1 MNSLRGKILISLLF
15 MSGLLLGV
23 TLFGRHTIVTTR
35 NIFNEYRQFSELMV
49 SAGRVHSS
57 FLHTLLAALNVLENR
72 GSDPTTQFRLRLEE
86 TKQFLKLFSDP
97 KLPSSLVT
105 DAKSIEEKLQEF
117 ESLSIQIVQRSNQDK
132 DRQTLNQAILKLQF
146 LGDEIANRAEN
157 MKLILKQSLDEKAAA
172 ALTSL
177 SFLNHVSI
185 GFLLVSV
192 VAGVL
197 FSILLTRSILH
208 PIKTVTESLKNI
220 SEGEGDLTISVAIPR
235 SKELADLSGRVN
247 TFIQH
252 LHDMILRLKG
262 AIDENNQISEK
273 LTTQA
278 EMIASSLKQIS
289 STIQTIGN
297 KMETV
302 DRMIQD
308 AQKQT
313 QTISTQS
320 EDAVGKIDAQATS
333 VEESSA
339 AINEMIASIRS
350 MGNLAENRKQLLI
363 DLIQSAQSSSE
374 TMQST
379 LDRIKSI
386 AKSTAVIEDLIEIIQ
401 SVANQTNILA
411 LNASIEAAHAGEA
424 GKGFAVVAEEIGKL
438 ASATASNVKS
448 ITSNLKQIL
457 REIKEASQFTEET
470 NLKMQAMSQTIQTV
484 SDSMNELIAGLS
496 ELSEGTKE
504 ITDAIGVLNETTEAL
519 KSAIHTISASALSI
533 DTAMQKVA
541 ELSNQNN
548 AAFGEIVSGIQAVSI
563 SGTDLSQIIV
573 ENNRISEMIEKDIL
587 RFKTRTSPIGTSP
600 VLEELEEAQPPS
612 KKG

>member
-15 MSGLLLGV
+15 MSVLLLGI
-23 TLFGRHTIVTTR
+23 TLFGRYTILSTR
-35 NIFNEYRQFSELMV
+35 GIFDEYREFSELLV
-49 SAGRVHSS
+49 SAGRIHSS
-57 FLHTLLAALNVLENR
+57 FLHALLEALNLMEDR
-72 GSDPTTQFRLRLEE
+72 GSDPATQYNLRLEE
-86 TKQFLKLFSDP
+86 TKKFLKVFLDSR
-97 KLPSSLVT
+97 LPSSLRT
-105 DAKSIEEKLQEF
+105 DTKAIEEKLQEF
-117 ESLSIQIVQRSNQDK
+117 ETLSIQIAQRSKQDPN
-132 DRQTLNQAILKLQF
+132 RGALNQSILRLQF

-157 MKLILKQSLDEKAAA
+157 MKLILKQSLDEKAAS
-172 ALTSL
+172 ALRSL
-177 SFLNHVSI
+177 YFLNLVSI

-192 VAGVL
+192 VASVL

-208 PIKTVTESLKNI
+208 PIRTVTESLKNI
-220 SEGEGDLTISVAIPR
+220 SEGEGDLTISVAIPD
-235 SKELADLSGRVN
+235 STELAALSNRVN
-247 TFIQH
+247 AFIQY

-262 AIDENNQISEK
+262 AIDENYRISEK
-273 LTTQA
+273 LTNQA
-278 EMIASSLKQIS
+278 DLIASSLQQIS

-297 KMETV
+297 KMETA

-308 AQKQT
+308 ARKQT
-313 QTISTQS
+313 KTISEQS
-320 EDAVGKIDAQATS
+320 DDAVGKIGAQATS

-350 MGNLAENRKQLLI
+350 MGTLAENRKQQLI

-424 GKGFAVVAEEIGKL
+424 GKGFAVVADEIGKL
-438 ASATASNVKS
+438 SSTTASNVKS

-457 REIKEASQFTEET
+457 REIKDASQFTEET
-470 NLKMQAMSQTIQTV
+470 NQKMQNMSQTIQTV

-496 ELSEGTKE
+496 ELVQGSKE
-504 ITDAIGVLNETTEAL
+504 ITAAIGVLNETTEVL
-519 KSAIHTISASALSI
+519 KSAVHTISSSSLSI
-533 DTAMQKVA
+533 DSAMQKVA
-541 ELSNQNN
+541 ELSYQNN

-563 SGTDLSQIIV
+563 IGTDLSHIIE
-573 ENNRISEMIEKDIL
+573 ENNRISEMIEKDIR
-587 RFKTRTSPIGTSP
+587 RFKTRSTPA
-600 VLEELEEAQPPS
+600 LEELKEILPPVE
-612 KKG
+612 KT